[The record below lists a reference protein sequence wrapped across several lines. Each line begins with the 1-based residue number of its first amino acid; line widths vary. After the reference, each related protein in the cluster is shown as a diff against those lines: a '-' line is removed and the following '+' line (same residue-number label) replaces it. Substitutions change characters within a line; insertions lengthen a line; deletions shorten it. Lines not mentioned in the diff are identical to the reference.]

1 MKQSYRTSCIIINVN
16 KERNKMSDGGNYPEV
31 IKRLET
37 QKLTRFQL
45 ELLVTKETDDEGFRL
60 CRFEY

>member
-1 MKQSYRTSCIIINVN
+1 
-16 KERNKMSDGGNYPEV
+16 MSDGGNYPEV